1 MIVPDWPLYAR
12 RGPEMARLM
21 RWIICAAIVL
31 AFAPGAFADDLDA
44 LRGSQTVGP
53 ATFTNWSG
61 FYFGGELSY
70 SGGNANF
77 SGATQGPIAYA
88 LRNTELEEIFS
99 PSTWPVLGSATAT
112 KTTYGAFAGYNTQ
125 WQDLVIGG
133 ELDYSTANMSFVAP
147 STPIYRQVSTVDPST
162 TEVTAYNV
170 AATGDATLHIIDYG
184 SLRAR
189 AGWIVDGNFLP
200 YGFVG
205 FAVGRGTYSTSSL
218 VEWQQDTALPPA
230 EPTLPC
236 TVGTGTCADFAY
248 PNSSSGSVTL
258 MYGYNVGGGLDV
270 ALTSNIF
277 VRGEFEYVHFF
288 QLDGIVAT
296 IASGRVG
303 MGLKF

>member
-1 MIVPDWPLYAR
+1 
-12 RGPEMARLM
+12 MARLM
-21 RWIICAAIVL
+21 RWVICAAVVL
-31 AFAPGAFADDLDA
+31 AFAPSAFADDLDI

-53 ATFTNWSG
+53 ATFTNWTG

-70 SGGNANF
+70 SSGNANF
-77 SGATQGPIAYA
+77 SNATQGPIGYA
-88 LRNTELEEIFS
+88 LRNTELEGAFS
-99 PSTWPVLGSATAT
+99 PSSWPVLGSATAT
-112 KTTYGAFAGYNTQ
+112 TTTYGAFVGYNTQ

-133 ELDYSTANMSFVAP
+133 EVDYSTANMSFVAP
-147 STPIYRQVSTVDPST
+147 STPIYRQVSTTDSNT

-170 AATGDATLHIIDYG
+170 FASANATLHLIDYG

-200 YGFVG
+200 YGFAGV
-205 FAVGRGTYSTSSL
+205 ALGRGTYTTSSL

-236 TVGTGTCADFAY
+236 TVGIGTCADFAY
-248 PNSSSGSVTL
+248 PNSSMGSVTL
-258 MYGYNVGGGLDV
+258 MYGYTVGGGVDV
-270 ALTSNIF
+270 ALTSNLF

-296 IASGRVG
+296 VASARVG
-303 MGLKF
+303 AGFKF